1 MPKDIDKNLKR
12 EIDLIIKPNGLLAK
26 HTIKNEISQLFPKY
40 KNGNDIYEHKKSK
53 TNKPHKFALNLLLNR
68 FKVDCMFLSW
78 RVGISK

>member
-53 TNKPHKFALNLLLNR
+53 TINHTNLLLTCYWIDL
-68 FKVDCMFLSW
+68 KLTVCSYH
-78 RVGISK
+78 GA